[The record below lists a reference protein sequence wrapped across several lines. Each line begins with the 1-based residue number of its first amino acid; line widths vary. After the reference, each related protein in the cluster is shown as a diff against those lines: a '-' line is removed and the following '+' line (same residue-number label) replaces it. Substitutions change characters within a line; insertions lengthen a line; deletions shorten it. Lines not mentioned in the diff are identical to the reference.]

1 MNAVVELSPPATV
14 ADVLAAASTRLAR
27 AGIDTARLDA
37 EVLLAHALGRSR
49 TRLLAALR
57 DALPDGVVEVFEPLL
72 ARRIRREPVAYITGL
87 QEFWSLDFVVS
98 PDVLI
103 PRPETELMVEIAARW
118 LRERSTARTR
128 VADIGTGSGCI
139 AVALAHEVPG
149 AEVWASDLL
158 PAALAVA
165 RINAARLGVADRI
178 RFVAGDLLAPLTDA
192 APFDLICSNPPYVAT
207 ADAGALQPELSY
219 EPATALFAD
228 DEGLAVIRRLLV
240 NAPALLARAGALLIE
255 IGCGQADAVRA
266 LAADAGFGR
275 VEISADCAGI
285 PRVLVAS
292 EVPRCEVPRCN
303 DG

>member
-1 MNAVVELSPPATV
+1 MTPVAELSPPATA
-14 ADVLAAASTRLAR
+14 ADVLAAATARLAR

-49 TRLLAALR
+49 THLLAALR
-57 DALPDGVVEVFEPLL
+57 DTLPDGAAAAFEPLL
-72 ARRIRREPVAYITGL
+72 ARRIRREPVAYITGR
-87 QEFWSLDFVVS
+87 QEFWSLDFVVG

-103 PRPETELMVEIAARW
+103 PRPETELMVEIVARW
-118 LRERSTARTR
+118 LREHPTAHPR

-139 AVALAHEVPG
+139 AVALAHEVPS
-149 AEVWASDLL
+149 AEVWASDLS

-165 RINAARLGVADRI
+165 RVNAERLGVAARI

-192 APFDLICSNPPYVAT
+192 APFDLICSNPPYVAM
-207 ADAGALQPELSY
+207 DDSDALQPELGY

-228 DEGLAVIRRLLV
+228 GDGLAVIRQILLS
-240 NAPALLARAGALLIE
+240 APALLTRSGALLIE
-255 IGCGQADAVRA
+255 IGCGQADTARA
-266 LAADAGFGR
+266 LAAAAGFGR
-275 VEISADCAGI
+275 VEIRADYAGI

-292 EVPRCEVPRCN
+292 EACC